1 MLVLPH
7 RLLLDSQ
14 TALLSWVN
22 CSDAFY
28 ASTDLHLCSVIHPV
42 GIESSNPISRS
53 LKCCPRERER
63 VRENNRITLHWAQQD
78 VRQESDEE
86 GAGNGNGGL
95 IRIKIEEETE
105 Q

>member
-1 MLVLPH
+1 M
-7 RLLLDSQ
+7 
-14 TALLSWVN
+14 
-22 CSDAFY
+22 
-28 ASTDLHLCSVIHPV
+28 

-105 Q
+105 QYREKGGCGNVRGERRDGEPGNGRA